1 MVKALYRFLPL
12 LVASSAYAQST
23 GADAPSE
30 KASPVTVAIFL
41 VLFFG
46 SCIGYFVYIWWKQ
59 RKGKQPEEGKE

>member
-23 GADAPSE
+23 GADAPTE
-30 KASPVTVAIFL
+30 KASPVTVVIFL

-46 SCIGYFVYIWWKQ
+46 SCAGYFVYVWWKQ
-59 RKGKQPEEGKE
+59 RKSKGGKRNE